1 MDNDRMLIDQLRQ
14 EIREGKI
21 TCDDIIKKLTI
32 AIEAEYLRETPDAEF
47 IKTCESLLWEI
58 GTDGKQP
65 FVSAN
70 SRYLDVITQQTRTA
84 PAGKP
89 SWSFTKRLA
98 VVCAAFVL
106 LIILTQGAL
115 RIGWFSQKSTQ
126 NEQQYVIQGHSI
138 DVELIASSIAEHEA
152 YDTLQTTDWD
162 EFVDFL
168 GFTPSIL
175 DPAAL
180 EASDMR
186 YIAFV
191 EPEVIM
197 IGVRY
202 SNMENTEAAV
212 MTVHFFLSHENA
224 HYRIE
229 QDAEGEK
236 HNICNTDVYV
246 SRNMERGSYI
256 WIDGSAVYYLSGEM
270 TNETALHCIEDMIGG
285 N

>member
-1 MDNDRMLIDQLRQ
+1 MLIDQLRQ

-70 SRYLDVITQQTRTA
+70 SRYLDVITQQTRTV

-115 RIGWFSQKSTQ
+115 HIGWFSQKSTQ

-175 DPAAL
+175 APAAL
-180 EASDMR
+180 EASSVE
-186 YIAFV
+186 YVAFI

-197 IGVRY
+197 IVVQY
-202 SNMENTEAAV
+202 SATDRAETVLTINCFKDTEDAHV
-212 MTVHFFLSHENA
+212 M
-224 HYRIE
+224 IE
-229 QDAEGEK
+229 QDAEGSQITAGEVRVY
-236 HNICNTDVYV
+236 NTTNVERSSYTWLIDNTIYNLAGNTDEELVV
-246 SRNMERGSYI
+246 KLVRE
-256 WIDGSAVYYLSGEM
+256 LTGE
-270 TNETALHCIEDMIGG
+270 
-285 N
+285 